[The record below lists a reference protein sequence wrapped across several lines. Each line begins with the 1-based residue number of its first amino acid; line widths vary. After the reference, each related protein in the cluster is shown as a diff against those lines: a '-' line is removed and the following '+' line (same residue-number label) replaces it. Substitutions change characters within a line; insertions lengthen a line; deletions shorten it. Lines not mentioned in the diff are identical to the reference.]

1 MLNRDSY
8 LNIKSNYSLEKSNT
22 FGLDVS
28 SESYYNVK
36 SLNDLR
42 NVLSENKTRKI
53 TVLGGGSNILFT
65 KFLDGLCLKID
76 LKGIDIIEENKN
88 NVIIKV
94 MAGENWHD
102 FVKWSVNKGFGGI
115 ENLSLIPGLV
125 GAAPIQN
132 IGAYGVELK
141 DVFISCNTINIQD
154 QTEKEFDEKSCL
166 FGYRTSRFK
175 NIDKNIYIITSIK
188 IRLTKEKHKYN
199 ISYGSIKK
207 EIGNSEINLKSIS
220 KAIIKIRKSKLPDTN
235 LVGNC
240 GSFFKNPVI
249 KESKY
254 FDLKKKF
261 PSISAFKVE
270 KNQYKVSAAWMIEFL
285 KYKGKSIGNVGVY
298 KNQALVLVNL
308 GGATGKEVLSLANKI
323 TSDVYSRFRIKLQP
337 EVEIL

>member
-1 MLNRDSY
+1 MLNRNSD
-8 LNIKSNYSLEKSNT
+8 LDIKSNYSLEKLNT
-22 FGLDVS
+22 FGLDVA
-28 SESYYNVK
+28 SESFYIVK
-36 SLNDLR
+36 SLKNLR
-42 NVLSENKTRKI
+42 NILSNHKTKEI

-76 LKGIDIIEENKN
+76 LKGIDIIEENEN
-88 NVIIKV
+88 EVVVNI

-102 FVKWSVNKGFGGI
+102 FVIWSVNNGFGGV
-115 ENLSLIPGLV
+115 ENLSLIPGYV

-141 DVFISCNTINIQD
+141 DVFISCKTINIKD
-154 QTEKEFDEKSCL
+154 QTEKEFNEKDCL

-175 NIDKNIYIITSIK
+175 TIDKNIYIITSIK

-199 ISYGSIKK
+199 ISYGSVKD
-207 EIGNSEINLKSIS
+207 EIGNREVNLESIS
-220 KAIIKIRKSKLPDTN
+220 KAVIKIRKIKLPDTN
-235 LVGNC
+235 LIGNC
-240 GSFFKNPVI
+240 GSFFKNPI
-249 KESKY
+249 INESKY
-254 FDLKKKF
+254 FELKKKF

-270 KNQYKVSAAWMIEFL
+270 KNQYKVSAAWLIEFL
-285 KYKGKSIGNVGVY
+285 KYKGKSVGSVGVY

-323 TSDVYSRFRIKLQP
+323 TSEVYSAFKINLQP

>member
-1 MLNRDSY
+1 MLNRNFD
-8 LNIKSNYSLEKSNT
+8 LDIKSNYSLEKSNT
-22 FGLDVS
+22 FGLDIA
-28 SESYYNVK
+28 SESFFIVK
-36 SLNDLR
+36 NLKDLK
-42 NVLSENKTRKI
+42 NILSENKTKKI

-65 KFLDGLCLKID
+65 KFLDGLCLKIG

-88 NVIIKV
+88 NVVINV

-102 FVKWSVNKGFGGI
+102 FVQWCVNKGLGGV

-141 DVFISCNTINIQD
+141 DVFISCNTVNIKD
-154 QTEKEFDEKSCL
+154 QTEKEFDKKNCL

-175 NIDKNIYIITSIK
+175 TIDKNIYIITSIK

-199 ISYGSIKK
+199 ISYGSVKQ
-207 EIGNSEINLKSIS
+207 EIGNREINLESIS

-235 LVGNC
+235 ILGNC

-249 KESKY
+249 NESKY
-254 FDLKKKF
+254 FKLKKKF
-261 PSISAFKVE
+261 PSLSAFKVE
-270 KNQYKVSAAWMIEFL
+270 KNQYKISAAWLIEFL
-285 KYKGKSIGNVGVY
+285 NYKGRSIGNVGVY

-308 GGATGKEVLSLANKI
+308 GGATGKELLSLANKI
-323 TSDVYSRFRIKLQP
+323 TSEVYYNFKITLQP

>member
-1 MLNRDSY
+1 MLNRNSD
-8 LNIKSNYSLEKSNT
+8 LDIKSNYSLKKLNT
-22 FGLDVS
+22 FGLDVA
-28 SESYYNVK
+28 SESFYIVK
-36 SLNDLR
+36 SIKDLR
-42 NVLSENKTRKI
+42 NVLSENKGDKI

-76 LKGIDIIEENKN
+76 LKGIDIIKENKN
-88 NVIIKV
+88 NVVVNI

-102 FVKWSVNKGFGGI
+102 FVKWSVNNGFGGI

-141 DVFISCNTINIQD
+141 DVFISCNTVNIKD

-175 NIDKNIYIITSIK
+175 TIDKNSYIITSIK

-199 ISYGSIKK
+199 ISYGSVRE
-207 EIGNSEINLKSIS
+207 EIGNRELNLESIS

-235 LVGNC
+235 IVGNC

-249 KESKY
+249 NESKY
-254 FDLKKKF
+254 FELKKKF
-261 PSISAFKVE
+261 PSISGIKVE
-270 KNQYKVSAAWMIEFL
+270 NNQYKVSAAWLIEFI
-285 KYKGKSIGNVGVY
+285 KYKGKSTGNVGVY
-298 KNQALVLVNL
+298 ENQALVLVNL

-323 TSDVYSRFRIKLQP
+323 TSEVYSTFKINLQP

>member
-1 MLNRDSY
+1 MLNRNSD
-8 LNIKSNYSLEKSNT
+8 LDIKSNYSLKKLNT
-22 FGLDVS
+22 FGLDVA
-28 SESYYNVK
+28 SESFYIVK
-36 SLNDLR
+36 SIKDLR
-42 NVLSENKTRKI
+42 NVLSENKGNKI

-76 LKGIDIIEENKN
+76 LKGIDIIKENKN
-88 NVIIKV
+88 NVVINV

-102 FVKWSVNKGFGGI
+102 FVKWSVNNGFGGI

-141 DVFISCNTINIQD
+141 DVFISCNTVNIKD

-175 NIDKNIYIITSIK
+175 TIDKNSYIITSIK

-199 ISYGSIKK
+199 ISYGSVKE
-207 EIGNSEINLKSIS
+207 EIGNRELNLESIS
-220 KAIIKIRKSKLPDTN
+220 EAIIKIRKSKLPDTK

-249 KESKY
+249 NESKY
-254 FDLKKKF
+254 FELKKKF
-261 PSISAFKVE
+261 PSISAFKVQ
-270 KNQYKVSAAWMIEFL
+270 KNQYKVSAAWLIEFL
-285 KYKGKSIGNVGVY
+285 KYKGESIGNVGVY
-298 KNQALVLVNL
+298 KNQALVLINL

-323 TSDVYSRFRIKLQP
+323 TSAVYSTFKINLQP

>member
-1 MLNRDSY
+1 MLNRNSY
-8 LNIKSNYSLEKSNT
+8 LDIRSNYSLEKSNT
-22 FGLDVS
+22 FGLDVA
-28 SESYYNVK
+28 SESFYIVK

-53 TVLGGGSNILFT
+53 TVLGGGSNIIFT

-76 LKGIDIIEENKN
+76 LKGIDIIEEHKN
-88 NVIIKV
+88 NVIINV

-102 FVKWSVNKGFGGI
+102 FVKWTVNNGFGGI

-141 DVFISCNTINIQD
+141 DVFISCNTINIKD
-154 QTEKEFDEKSCL
+154 QTEKEFDEKNCL

-199 ISYGSIKK
+199 ISYGSIKE
-207 EIGNSEINLKSIS
+207 EIGNREINLKSIS
-220 KAIIKIRKSKLPDTN
+220 KAVIKIRKSKLPDTN
-235 LVGNC
+235 LLGNC

-249 KESKY
+249 HESKY
-254 FDLKKKF
+254 FELKKKF

-270 KNQYKVSAAWMIEFL
+270 KNQYKVSAAWLIEFL

-298 KNQALVLVNL
+298 KNQALVLINL

-323 TSDVYSRFRIKLQP
+323 TYEVYSTFKINLQP

>member
-1 MLNRDSY
+1 MLNRNSY
-8 LNIKSNYSLEKSNT
+8 LDIRSNYSLEKSNT
-22 FGLDVS
+22 FGLDVV
-28 SESYYNVK
+28 SESFYIVK

-53 TVLGGGSNILFT
+53 TVLGGGSNVIFT

-76 LKGIDIIEENKN
+76 LKGIDIIEEYKN
-88 NVIIKV
+88 NVIINV

-102 FVKWSVNKGFGGI
+102 FVKWTVNNGFGGI

-141 DVFISCNTINIQD
+141 DVFISCNTINIKD

-175 NIDKNIYIITSIK
+175 NVDKNIYIITSIK

-199 ISYGSIKK
+199 ISYGSIKE
-207 EIGNSEINLKSIS
+207 EIGNREINLKSIS
-220 KAIIKIRKSKLPDTN
+220 KAVIKIRKSKLPDTN
-235 LVGNC
+235 LLGNC

-249 KESKY
+249 NESKY
-254 FDLKKKF
+254 FELKKKF

-270 KNQYKVSAAWMIEFL
+270 KNQYKVSAAWLIEFL

-323 TSDVYSRFRIKLQP
+323 TYEVYSTFKINLQP

>member
-1 MLNRDSY
+1 MLNRNSY
-8 LNIKSNYSLEKSNT
+8 LDIRSNYSLEKSNT
-22 FGLDVS
+22 FGLDVV
-28 SESYYNVK
+28 SESFYIVK

-53 TVLGGGSNILFT
+53 TVLGGGSNIIFT

-76 LKGIDIIEENKN
+76 LKGIDIIEEHKN
-88 NVIIKV
+88 NVIINV

-102 FVKWSVNKGFGGI
+102 FVKWTVNNGFGGI

-141 DVFISCNTINIQD
+141 DVFISCNTINIKD

-175 NIDKNIYIITSIK
+175 NIDKNIYVITSIK

-199 ISYGSIKK
+199 ISYGSIKE
-207 EIGNSEINLKSIS
+207 EIGNREINLKSIS
-220 KAIIKIRKSKLPDTN
+220 KAVIKIRKSKLPDTN
-235 LVGNC
+235 LIGNC

-249 KESKY
+249 NKSKY
-254 FDLKKKF
+254 FELKKKF
-261 PSISAFKVE
+261 PSISGFKVE

-308 GGATGKEVLSLANKI
+308 GGATGKEVLSLASKI
-323 TSDVYSRFRIKLQP
+323 TSEVYSTFKINLQP

>member
-1 MLNRDSY
+1 MLNRNSY
-8 LNIKSNYSLEKSNT
+8 LDIRSNYSLEKSNT
-22 FGLDVS
+22 FGLDVV
-28 SESYYNVK
+28 SESFYIVK

-53 TVLGGGSNILFT
+53 TVLGGGSNVIFT

-76 LKGIDIIEENKN
+76 LKGIDIIEEHKN
-88 NVIIKV
+88 NVIINV

-102 FVKWSVNKGFGGI
+102 FVKWTVNNGFGGI

-141 DVFISCNTINIQD
+141 DVFISCNTINIKD

-175 NIDKNIYIITSIK
+175 NVDKNIYIITSIK

-199 ISYGSIKK
+199 ISYGSIKE
-207 EIGNSEINLKSIS
+207 EIGNREINLKSIS
-220 KAIIKIRKSKLPDTN
+220 KAVIKIRKSKLPDTN
-235 LVGNC
+235 LLGNC

-249 KESKY
+249 NKSKY
-254 FDLKKKF
+254 FELKKKF
-261 PSISAFKVE
+261 PSISGFKVE

-323 TSDVYSRFRIKLQP
+323 TYEVYSTFKINLQP

>member
-1 MLNRDSY
+1 MAL
-8 LNIKSNYSLEKSNT
+8 
-22 FGLDVS
+22 
-28 SESYYNVK
+28 
-36 SLNDLR
+36 
-42 NVLSENKTRKI
+42 
-53 TVLGGGSNILFT
+53 
-65 KFLDGLCLKID
+65 
-76 LKGIDIIEENKN
+76 
-88 NVIIKV
+88 VIIKV

-207 EIGNSEINLKSIS
+207 EIGNGEINLKSIS

>member
-1 MLNRDSY
+1 MLNRNSD
-8 LNIKSNYSLEKSNT
+8 LDIKHNYSLEKLNT
-22 FGLDVS
+22 FGLDVA
-28 SESYYNVK
+28 SEFFYIVK
-36 SLNDLR
+36 SLKDLR
-42 NVLSENKTRKI
+42 NVLLENKRKKI

-76 LKGIDIIEENKN
+76 LKGIDIIEENKS
-88 NVIIKV
+88 NVIINV

-102 FVKWSVNKGFGGI
+102 FVQWSVNNGFGGI

-141 DVFISCNTINIQD
+141 DVFISCNTVNIKD

-175 NIDKNIYIITSIK
+175 TIDKNSYIITSIK

-199 ISYGSIKK
+199 ISYGSVKE
-207 EIGNSEINLKSIS
+207 EIGNRELNLESIS

-249 KESKY
+249 NESKY
-254 FDLKKKF
+254 FELKKKF
-261 PSISAFKVE
+261 PSISAFKAE
-270 KNQYKVSAAWMIEFL
+270 NNQYKVSAAWLIEFI
-285 KYKGKSIGNVGVY
+285 KYKGKSTGNVGVY
-298 KNQALVLVNL
+298 ENQALVLVNL

-323 TSDVYSRFRIKLQP
+323 TSEVYSTFKINLQP

>member
-1 MLNRDSY
+1 MLNRNSY
-8 LNIKSNYSLEKSNT
+8 LDIRSNYSLEKSNT
-22 FGLDVS
+22 FGLDVT
-28 SESYYNVK
+28 SESFYIVK

-53 TVLGGGSNILFT
+53 TVLGGGSNIIFT

-76 LKGIDIIEENKN
+76 LKGIDIIEEYKN
-88 NVIIKV
+88 NVIINV

-102 FVKWSVNKGFGGI
+102 FVKWTVNNGFGGI

-141 DVFISCNTINIQD
+141 DVFISCNTINIKD
-154 QTEKEFDEKSCL
+154 QTEKEFDEKNCL

-199 ISYGSIKK
+199 ISYGSIKE
-207 EIGNSEINLKSIS
+207 EIGNREINLKSIS
-220 KAIIKIRKSKLPDTN
+220 KAVIKIRKSKLPDTN
-235 LVGNC
+235 LLGNC

-249 KESKY
+249 HESKY
-254 FDLKKKF
+254 FELKKKF

-270 KNQYKVSAAWMIEFL
+270 KNQYKVSAAWLIEFL

-298 KNQALVLVNL
+298 KNQALVLINL

-323 TSDVYSRFRIKLQP
+323 TYEVYSTFKINLQP

>member
-1 MLNRDSY
+1 MLNRNSY
-8 LNIKSNYSLEKSNT
+8 LDIRSNYSLEKSNT
-22 FGLDVS
+22 FGLDVV
-28 SESYYNVK
+28 SESFYIVK

-53 TVLGGGSNILFT
+53 TVLGGGSNIIFT

-76 LKGIDIIEENKN
+76 LKGIDIIEEHKN
-88 NVIIKV
+88 NVIINV

-102 FVKWSVNKGFGGI
+102 FVKWTVNNGFGGI

-141 DVFISCNTINIQD
+141 DVFISCNTINIKD

-175 NIDKNIYIITSIK
+175 NVDKNIYIITSIK

-199 ISYGSIKK
+199 ISYGSIKE
-207 EIGNSEINLKSIS
+207 EIGNREINLKSIS
-220 KAIIKIRKSKLPDTN
+220 KAVIKIRKSKLPDTN
-235 LVGNC
+235 LLGNC

-249 KESKY
+249 NESKY
-254 FDLKKKF
+254 FELKKKF

-270 KNQYKVSAAWMIEFL
+270 KNQYKVSAAWLIEFL
-285 KYKGKSIGNVGVY
+285 KYKGKSLGNVGVY

-323 TSDVYSRFRIKLQP
+323 TYEVYSTFKINLQP

>member
-1 MLNRDSY
+1 MLIRNSD
-8 LNIKSNYSLEKSNT
+8 LDIKSNYSLEKLNT
-22 FGLDVS
+22 FGLDVT
-28 SESYYNVK
+28 SESFYIVK
-36 SLNDLR
+36 SLKDLR
-42 NVLSENKTRKI
+42 NVLSENKTKKI
-53 TVLGGGSNILFT
+53 TVLGGGSNILFS

-76 LKGIDIIEENKN
+76 LKGIDVIEENEN
-88 NVIIKV
+88 NVIVNI

-102 FVKWSVNKGFGGI
+102 FVQWSVNNGFGGI

-141 DVFISCNTINIQD
+141 DVFISCKTLHIKD
-154 QTEKEFDEKSCL
+154 QTEKEFDKKGCS

-175 NIDKNIYIITSIK
+175 TIDKNIYIITSIK

-199 ISYGSIKK
+199 ISYGSVKD
-207 EIGNSEINLKSIS
+207 EIGNREINLKSIS
-220 KAIIKIRKSKLPDTN
+220 KAVIKIRKSKLPDTD

-249 KESKY
+249 DQSKY
-254 FDLKKKF
+254 LELKKRF
-261 PSISAFKVE
+261 PSISAFKIE
-270 KNQYKVSAAWMIEFL
+270 KNQYKVSAAWLIEFL
-285 KYKGKSIGNVGVY
+285 KYKGKSFGNVGIY

-308 GGATGKEVLSLANKI
+308 GGGTGKEVLSLANKI
-323 TSDVYSRFRIKLQP
+323 TYDVYSTFKIRLQP

>member
-1 MLNRDSY
+1 MLNRNFD
-8 LNIKSNYSLEKSNT
+8 LEIKSNHSLEKLNT
-22 FGLDVS
+22 FGLDVA
-28 SESYYNVK
+28 SESFFIVK
-36 SLNDLR
+36 DLKDLK
-42 NVLSENKTRKI
+42 NILLKNKNKKI

-76 LKGIDIIEENKN
+76 LKGIDIVEENEK
-88 NVIIKV
+88 NVIVNV
-94 MAGENWHD
+94 MAGENWND
-102 FVKWSVNKGFGGI
+102 FVEWSVNNGFGGI

-141 DVFISCNTINIQD
+141 DVFVSCNTININNQK
-154 QTEKEFDEKSCL
+154 EKEFDEKSCL

-175 NIDKNIYIITSIK
+175 TIDKNIYIITSIK

-199 ISYGSIKK
+199 ISYGTVKE
-207 EIGNSEINLKSIS
+207 EIGNREINLKSIS
-220 KAIIKIRKSKLPDTN
+220 KAVIKIRKSKLPDIDV
-235 LVGNC
+235 LGNC

-249 KESKY
+249 NELKY
-254 FDLKKKF
+254 LQLKKKF
-261 PSISAFKVE
+261 PSISVFKVK
-270 KNQYKVSAAWMIEFL
+270 KNEYKVSAAWLIEFL
-285 KYKGKSIGNVGVY
+285 KYKGESFGNVGVY

-323 TSDVYSRFRIKLQP
+323 ISEVYSTFKLSLQP

>member
-1 MLNRDSY
+1 MLIRNSD
-8 LNIKSNYSLEKSNT
+8 LDIKSNYSLEKLNT
-22 FGLDVS
+22 FGLDVT
-28 SESYYNVK
+28 SESFYIVK
-36 SLNDLR
+36 SLKDLR
-42 NVLSENKTRKI
+42 NVLLDNKTKKI
-53 TVLGGGSNILFT
+53 TVLGGGSNILFS

-76 LKGIDIIEENKN
+76 LKGIDVIEENEN
-88 NVIIKV
+88 NVIVNI

-102 FVKWSVNKGFGGI
+102 FVQWSVNNGFGGI

-141 DVFISCNTINIQD
+141 DVFISCKTLHIKD
-154 QTEKEFDEKSCL
+154 QTEKEFDKKGCS

-175 NIDKNIYIITSIK
+175 TIDKNIYIITSIK

-199 ISYGSIKK
+199 ISYGSVKD
-207 EIGNSEINLKSIS
+207 EIGNREINLKSIS
-220 KAIIKIRKSKLPDTN
+220 KAVIKIRKSKLPDTD

-249 KESKY
+249 DQSKY
-254 FDLKKKF
+254 LELKKRF
-261 PSISAFKVE
+261 PSISAFKIE
-270 KNQYKVSAAWMIEFL
+270 KNQYKVSAAWLIEFL
-285 KYKGKSIGNVGVY
+285 KYKGKSFGNVGIY

-308 GGATGKEVLSLANKI
+308 GGGTGKEVLSLANKI
-323 TSDVYSRFRIKLQP
+323 TYDVYSTFKIRLQP

>member
-1 MLNRDSY
+1 MLNRNSY
-8 LNIKSNYSLEKSNT
+8 LDIRSNYSLEKSNT
-22 FGLDVS
+22 FGLDVT
-28 SESYYNVK
+28 SESFYIVK

-53 TVLGGGSNILFT
+53 TVLGGGSNIIFT

-76 LKGIDIIEENKN
+76 LKGIDIIEEHKN
-88 NVIIKV
+88 NVIINV

-102 FVKWSVNKGFGGI
+102 FVKWTVNNGFGGI

-141 DVFISCNTINIQD
+141 DVFISCNTINIKD
-154 QTEKEFDEKSCL
+154 QTEKEFDEKNCL

-199 ISYGSIKK
+199 ISYGSIKE
-207 EIGNSEINLKSIS
+207 EIGNREINLKSIS
-220 KAIIKIRKSKLPDTN
+220 KAVIKIRKSKLPDTN
-235 LVGNC
+235 LLGNC

-249 KESKY
+249 HESKY
-254 FDLKKKF
+254 FELKKKF

-270 KNQYKVSAAWMIEFL
+270 KNQYKVSAAWLIEFL

-298 KNQALVLVNL
+298 KNQALVLINL

-323 TSDVYSRFRIKLQP
+323 TYEVYSTFKINLQP

>member
-1 MLNRDSY
+1 MLNRNSY
-8 LNIKSNYSLEKSNT
+8 LDIRSNYSLEKSNT
-22 FGLDVS
+22 FGLDVV
-28 SESYYNVK
+28 SESFYIVK

-53 TVLGGGSNILFT
+53 TVLGGGSNIIFT

-76 LKGIDIIEENKN
+76 LKGIDIIEEHKN
-88 NVIIKV
+88 NVIINV

-102 FVKWSVNKGFGGI
+102 FVKWTVNNGFGGI

-141 DVFISCNTINIQD
+141 DVFISCNAINIKD

-175 NIDKNIYIITSIK
+175 NVDKNIYIITSIK

-199 ISYGSIKK
+199 ISYGSIKE
-207 EIGNSEINLKSIS
+207 EIGKREINLKSIS
-220 KAIIKIRKSKLPDTN
+220 KAVIKIRRSKLPDTN
-235 LVGNC
+235 HLGNC

-249 KESKY
+249 NESKY
-254 FDLKKKF
+254 FDLKKRF

-323 TSDVYSRFRIKLQP
+323 TYEVYSTFKINLQP

>member
-1 MLNRDSY
+1 MLNRNSY
-8 LNIKSNYSLEKSNT
+8 LDIRSNYSLEKSNT
-22 FGLDVS
+22 FGLDVA
-28 SESYYNVK
+28 SESFYIVK

-53 TVLGGGSNILFT
+53 TVLGGGSNIIFT

-76 LKGIDIIEENKN
+76 LKGIDIIEEHKN
-88 NVIIKV
+88 NVIINV

-102 FVKWSVNKGFGGI
+102 FVKWTVNNGFGGI

-141 DVFISCNTINIQD
+141 DVFISCNTINIKD

-175 NIDKNIYIITSIK
+175 NVDKNIYIITSIK

-199 ISYGSIKK
+199 ISYGSIKE
-207 EIGNSEINLKSIS
+207 EIGNREINLKSIS
-220 KAIIKIRKSKLPDTN
+220 KAVIKIRKSKLPDTN
-235 LVGNC
+235 LLGNC

-249 KESKY
+249 NESKY
-254 FDLKKKF
+254 FELKKKF

-285 KYKGKSIGNVGVY
+285 KYKGKSLGNVGVY

-323 TSDVYSRFRIKLQP
+323 TSEVYSTFKINLQP

>member
-1 MLNRDSY
+1 MLNRNSY
-8 LNIKSNYSLEKSNT
+8 LDIRSNYSLKKSNT
-22 FGLDVS
+22 FGLDVV
-28 SESYYNVK
+28 SESFFIVK

-53 TVLGGGSNILFT
+53 TVLGGGSNVIFT

-76 LKGIDIIEENKN
+76 LKGIDIIEEYKN
-88 NVIIKV
+88 NVIINV

-102 FVKWSVNKGFGGI
+102 FVKWTVNNGFGGI

-141 DVFISCNTINIQD
+141 DVFISCNTINIKD
-154 QTEKEFDEKSCL
+154 QTEKEFDEKNCL

-188 IRLTKEKHKYN
+188 IKLTKEKHKYN
-199 ISYGSIKK
+199 ISYGSIKE
-207 EIGNSEINLKSIS
+207 EIGNREINLKSIS
-220 KAIIKIRKSKLPDTN
+220 KAVIKIRKSKLPDTN

-249 KESKY
+249 NKSKY
-254 FDLKKKF
+254 FELKKKF
-261 PSISAFKVE
+261 PSISGFKVE

-285 KYKGKSIGNVGVY
+285 KYKGKSTGNVGVY

-323 TSDVYSRFRIKLQP
+323 TSEVYSTFKINLQP

>member
-1 MLNRDSY
+1 MLNRNSY
-8 LNIKSNYSLEKSNT
+8 LDIRSNYSLEKSNT
-22 FGLDVS
+22 FGLDVV
-28 SESYYNVK
+28 SESFYIVK

-53 TVLGGGSNILFT
+53 TVLGGGSNVIFT
-65 KFLDGLCLKID
+65 KFLEGLCLKID
-76 LKGIDIIEENKN
+76 LKGIDIIEEHKN
-88 NVIIKV
+88 NVIINV

-102 FVKWSVNKGFGGI
+102 FVKWTVNNGFGGI

-141 DVFISCNTINIQD
+141 DVFISCNTINIKD

-175 NIDKNIYIITSIK
+175 NVDKNIYIITSIK

-199 ISYGSIKK
+199 ISYGSIKE
-207 EIGNSEINLKSIS
+207 EIGNREINLKSIS
-220 KAIIKIRKSKLPDTN
+220 KAVIKIRKSKLPDTN
-235 LVGNC
+235 LIGNC

-249 KESKY
+249 NKSKY
-254 FDLKKKF
+254 FELKKKF
-261 PSISAFKVE
+261 PSISGFKVE

-323 TSDVYSRFRIKLQP
+323 TSEVYSTFKINLQP

>member
-1 MLNRDSY
+1 MLNRNSY
-8 LNIKSNYSLEKSNT
+8 LDIRSNYSLEKSNT
-22 FGLDVS
+22 FGLDVT
-28 SESYYNVK
+28 SESFYIVK

-53 TVLGGGSNILFT
+53 TVLGGGSNIIFT

-76 LKGIDIIEENKN
+76 LKGIDIIEEHKN
-88 NVIIKV
+88 NVIINV

-102 FVKWSVNKGFGGI
+102 FVKWTVNNGFGGI

-141 DVFISCNTINIQD
+141 DVFISCNTINIKD
-154 QTEKEFDEKSCL
+154 QTEKEFDEKNCL

-199 ISYGSIKK
+199 ISYGSIKE
-207 EIGNSEINLKSIS
+207 EIGNREINLKSIS
-220 KAIIKIRKSKLPDTN
+220 KAVIKIRKSKLPDTN
-235 LVGNC
+235 LLGNC

-249 KESKY
+249 HESKY
-254 FDLKKKF
+254 FELKKKF

-270 KNQYKVSAAWMIEFL
+270 KNQYKVSAAWLIEFL

-298 KNQALVLVNL
+298 KNQALVLINL

-323 TSDVYSRFRIKLQP
+323 TSEVYSTFKINLQP

>member
-1 MLNRDSY
+1 MLSRNPD
-8 LNIKSNYSLEKSNT
+8 LDIKSNYSLEKLNT
-22 FGLDVS
+22 FGLDVV
-28 SESYYNVK
+28 SESFYIVQ
-36 SLNDLR
+36 SLKDLR
-42 NVLSENKTRKI
+42 NILSDNKTKKI
-53 TVLGGGSNILFT
+53 TVLGGGSNILFS

-76 LKGIDIIEENKN
+76 LKGIDVIEENKN
-88 NVIIKV
+88 NVVVNI

-102 FVKWSVNKGFGGI
+102 FVQWTVNKGFGGV

-141 DVFISCNTINIQD
+141 DVFISCKAIHIKD
-154 QTEKEFDEKSCL
+154 QREKEFDEKSCL

-175 NIDKNIYIITSIK
+175 TIDKNIYIITSIK

-199 ISYGSIKK
+199 ISYGSIKD
-207 EIGNSEINLKSIS
+207 EIGNREINLESIS
-220 KAIIKIRKSKLPDTN
+220 KAVIKIRKSKLPDTN
-235 LVGNC
+235 IIGNC

-249 KESKY
+249 DQSKY
-254 FDLKKKF
+254 FELKKRF
-261 PSISAFKVE
+261 PSISGFKVE
-270 KNQYKVSAAWMIEFL
+270 KNRYKVSAAWLIEFL

-308 GGATGKEVLSLANKI
+308 GGGTGKEVLSLANKI
-323 TSDVYSRFRIKLQP
+323 TSDVYSTFKIELQP